1 MTYRFDSCIHLLT
14 CKEERVGVSTDDD
27 VDSADL
33 LGDVLIDGEAGVTQS
48 DDLIHAQ
55 RLQFVDLQ
63 LQRGHLVLKLQVCS
77 CTVTVKQMHMF
88 HCTNINI

>member
-1 MTYRFDSCIHLLT
+1 MS
-14 CKEERVGVSTDDD
+14 SDDD

-55 RLQFVDLQ
+55 RPQFVHLQ
-63 LQRGHLVLKLQVCS
+63 LQRRHLVLKLQL
-77 CTVTVKQMHMF
+77 
-88 HCTNINI
+88 